1 MYAEQSMDNNVLQK
15 LIVSPTLLK
24 LTDTLSSLGREYPS
38 LAGDQLLQLMEE
50 VQEAQEKIQ
59 HALADFQLELFF
71 TESVNEIQANA
82 S

>member
-1 MYAEQSMDNNVLQK
+1 MFAEQSLDNNVLQK
-15 LIVSPTLLK
+15 LIISPSQLK
-24 LTDTLSSLGREYPS
+24 LSDSLSTLGREYPS

-50 VQEAQEKIQ
+50 VQEAQEEIQ

-71 TESVNEIQANA
+71 TESVNEIQTNA